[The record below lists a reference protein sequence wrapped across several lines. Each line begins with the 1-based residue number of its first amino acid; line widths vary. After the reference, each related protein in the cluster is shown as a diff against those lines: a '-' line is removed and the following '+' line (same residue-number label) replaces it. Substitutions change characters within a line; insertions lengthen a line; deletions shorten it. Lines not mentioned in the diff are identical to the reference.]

1 MTDTITTDQNSSA
14 DPVPIVG
21 YLSLADPHHL
31 VAITCSRCGATYF
44 DQRDA
49 CASCFES
56 EFTSTAVPT
65 TGTLE
70 TFTVV
75 EVAAPGIAVPYVA
88 GVVNCGGISVRANV
102 VNVEPKVGPIHF
114 GMPLRLTT
122 FPIGIDDEGRTAM
135 GFGFE
140 PARVGKDAR

>member
-1 MTDTITTDQNSSA
+1 MTDTISSGQERST

-21 YLSLADPHHL
+21 YLNLADPPHL
-31 VAITCSRCGATYF
+31 IATICSRCGAAYF

-49 CASCFES
+49 CASCFET
-56 EFTSTAVPT
+56 EFTTKAVPT

-75 EVAAPGIAVPYVA
+75 EVAAPGVKVPYVA
-88 GVVNCGGISVRANV
+88 GLVDCGGVSVRANI
-102 VNVEPKVGPIHF
+102 VNVEPKVGPVRL

-122 FPIGIDDEGRTAM
+122 FPIGTDDEGRTAI

-140 PARVGKDAR
+140 PASAGKDA